1 MTIHSIRIK
10 EGFMER
16 TINFSDKVNLIFSE
30 KNSKGKTTLVRF
42 LLYSLGYNIPN
53 TKNIK
58 FNQCEVETTLTCKE
72 VGKISLLRYCDDCV
86 VATIDGIEIT
96 YVLPDQLHD
105 LHKILY
111 STDNKD
117 ILQNILGAYYADQEK
132 GWTLLNRGTVIGS
145 IHFNIEELIRG
156 LSERDCSELIHQEG
170 VLSRELNKYRQ
181 MFSVAQ
187 YRDSVIAETGSLAAE
202 DYTEQIDSKLTQ
214 LLLRQKELT
223 SELRRIDRS
232 ISDNRRFEKFIA
244 EMKLMVQTPA
254 GEIIPVT
261 EDNIVG
267 FDDIKNLLVVK
278 RKLVSSDLSDIARKL
293 ERVKY
298 EAEQEQEQLSFYSS
312 ESMMEIFDK
321 KIAAVPMNMDAIDR
335 EIKKLEKSLKAIRQ
349 EISYRTKTDNHI
361 VKSLHDNV
369 LKYAVELGIGDSES
383 MAESYLFTS
392 NLKELSGAVLHKTVF
407 AFRLAYLIE
416 IEKIVG
422 MQLPILLDSPSG
434 KEVDPENVRLMM
446 DILKRDFS
454 DHQIIIASIFKYDFD
469 NPNVIEI
476 KYRVVE

>member
-16 TINFSDKVNLIFSE
+16 TINFSDKINLIFSE

-58 FNQCEVETTLTCKE
+58 FNRCEVETTLTCKE

-202 DYTEQIDSKLTQ
+202 DYTEQIDSELTQ